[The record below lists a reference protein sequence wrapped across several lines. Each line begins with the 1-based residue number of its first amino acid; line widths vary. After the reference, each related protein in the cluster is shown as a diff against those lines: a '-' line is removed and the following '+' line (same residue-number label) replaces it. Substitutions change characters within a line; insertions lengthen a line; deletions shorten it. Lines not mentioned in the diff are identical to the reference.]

1 MWENL
6 EVNAGHSKNDFY
18 VHWVDTEGNFFSIE
32 NYISIL
38 PLLSKIMISC
48 SCKQEKK
55 NFGSIS
61 NKKMSVTNHESPE

>member
-18 VHWVDTEGNFFSIE
+18 IHWVDTEGNFLSAV

-38 PLLSKIMISC
+38 PSPSKIMISC
-48 SCKQEKK
+48 SYKQEKK
-55 NFGSIS
+55 FR
-61 NKKMSVTNHESPE
+61 KHF